1 MPFEEMTKGAKGNK
15 MAPNI
20 KTICFEFLNTSKQ
33 AQASKQANNNNNTRT
48 DNLFII
54 SVSVVVAA

>member
-1 MPFEEMTKGAKGNK
+1 MTKGAKGNK